1 MPARGRR
8 PRYCSRSCQ
17 ARAYRARAAARGRD
31 EHGADAAAGPA
42 EERREPAPP
51 SGAERPRTGG
61 LSRDRIVRAAVRIA
75 DSEGLDTMSMRHV
88 AQALGVQ
95 VMSLYHH
102 IDGKDELIDLMV
114 EAVFGEGGE
123 ADGGGDWR
131 SALEAS
137 ARWEWALYSAHP
149 WVLEVLAS
157 VQPPLVPGVLAG
169 VERGLQ
175 ALDGL
180 GLDTVT
186 AHRIYLSISG
196 LVQGLAL
203 LRVSEITAERRDG
216 GASLARWRSVRV
228 PAVLE
233 KLGPDRFP
241 RHAALRDDVDS
252 LTDLEGVFEFSLQR
266 HLDGLALFLEGAG
279 ERARSA
285 AGEEPG

>member
-17 ARAYRARAAARGRD
+17 ARAYRARAAARDRD

-42 EERREPAPP
+42 EERREPAPAP
-51 SGAERPRTGG
+51 GAERPRAGG

-131 SALEAS
+131 SGLEAS
-137 ARWEWALYSAHP
+137 ARWEWSLYSTHP

-157 VQPPLVPGVLAG
+157 VQPPLVPGVLSG

-186 AHRIYLSISG
+186 AHRVYLSISG

-216 GASLARWRSVRV
+216 GASLARWRAVRV

-252 LTDLEGVFEFSLQR
+252 LTDLEEVFEFSLQR

-279 ERARSA
+279 DRARTA